1 MINIEYK
8 ENNMNTIFK
17 KLAYCTIIGFA
28 LHGQTYAA
36 EQLNI
41 QAADEKIEFPEIK
54 RSYLDQV
61 HRYEV
66 DQVKRLDVGLNKDQ
80 IRFLLGNPHFSEGL
94 FGVKKWNYVLDI
106 RVPETNEYRRCQL
119 RIDFNKDY
127 VAQSYYWKGQ
137 DCQSIL
143 AAVPRAVAVPTVV
156 AIPKVAPPNV
166 DLLFAFDRS
175 DAAAIDSR
183 YGDVATVAQSI
194 KNAGA
199 RSVLVTGYADPI
211 GNAAYNQKLSNKR
224 AVTVA
229 HLLVQHGIDSQI
241 IRVNGN
247 GSTEKY
253 QDCQGEVKTNANIH
267 CLAPNRRVNVSW

>member
-1 MINIEYK
+1 
-8 ENNMNTIFK
+8 MNTIFK
-17 KLAYCTIIGFA
+17 KLAYCTILGLA

-36 EQLNI
+36 EQLSI
-41 QAADEKIEFPEIK
+41 QAADESVEFPEIK

-61 HRYEV
+61 QRYEV

-106 RVPETNEYRRCQL
+106 RVPETQEYRRCQL
-119 RIDFNKDY
+119 RIDYDKDY
-127 VAQSYYWKGQ
+127 LAQAYYWNGQ
-137 DCQSIL
+137 DCQSIV
-143 AAVPRAVAVPTVV
+143 AAAPRAVAVPVVV
-156 AIPKVAPPNV
+156 AAPKVVPPNV

-175 DAAAIDSR
+175 DAAAIDHR

-199 RSVLVTGYADPI
+199 TSVLVTGYADPI

-229 HLLVQHGIDSQI
+229 NLLVQHGIDPQS

-253 QDCQGEVKTNANIH
+253 QDCNGQSKTSENIN